1 VLFAIAFGK
10 PLHPG
15 GTFMAA
21 QRLSI
26 WGVLRYALAVLIAF
40 VVLVPLLMTLLGA
53 VKTTSDLLIR
63 PLGMPDRI
71 HWENFDGILQNPS
84 FWVQLRN
91 SLFVM
96 LATAFGA
103 VFLASM
109 PAFIFARTP
118 FWGRDLVFNFFTLG
132 LLFPLAVAIL
142 PLYISLRQL
151 SLIDNHWGII
161 LPQIAFGLPGTIL
174 VLRGFF
180 AALPREIE
188 DAAYI
193 DGCTTAGFFWYVALP
208 LVRPALAAVFVLAMV
223 ASWNAFFLP
232 LLVLNKEHLW
242 TLPLGIMQFQG
253 QWGTDWSRV
262 LAFVSLTLIPTIVFY
277 FFAERHIVTG
287 LTAGAVKG

>member
-1 VLFAIAFGK
+1 VTARRVSFG
-10 PLHPG
+10 LV
-15 GTFMAA
+15 A
-21 QRLSI
+21 
-26 WGVLRYALAVLIAF
+26 RYLVAGLIAF
-40 VVLVPLLMTLLGA
+40 VVLVPLLMTVFGA
-53 VKTTSDLLIR
+53 IKTTGDLLFN

-91 SLFVM
+91 SLIVM
-96 LATAFGA
+96 LASAIG
-103 VFLASM
+103 VVLMASM
-109 PAFIFARTP
+109 PAFIFARILFP
-118 FWGRDLVFNFFTLG
+118 GRDLVFNFFTLG

-151 SLIDNHWGII
+151 SLIDSHWGII

-174 VLRGFF
+174 ILRGFF
-180 AALPREIE
+180 ASLPQEIE

-193 DGCTTAGFFWYVALP
+193 DGCSTFGLFWYVALP

-223 ASWNAFFLP
+223 GSWNAFFLP
-232 LLVLNKEHLW
+232 LLVLNKEYLW

-253 QWGTDWSRV
+253 QWGTDWARV

>member
-1 VLFAIAFGK
+1 
-10 PLHPG
+10 
-15 GTFMAA
+15 MAA
-21 QRLSI
+21 RRISI
-26 WGVLRYALAVLIAF
+26 GLVLRYAVAGSISI
-40 VVLVPLLMTLLGA
+40 VVLVPLMMTLFGA
-53 VKTTSDLLIR
+53 IKTTGDLLYN

-71 HWENFDGILQNPS
+71 HWENFDGVLQNPS

-91 SLFVM
+91 SLIVM
-96 LATAFGA
+96 LATAIGV

-109 PAFIFARTP
+109 PAFVFARTP
-118 FWGRDLVFNFFTLG
+118 FPGRALVFNFFTLG

-142 PLYISLRQL
+142 PLYIAIRQL
-151 SLIDNHWGII
+151 SLIDTYWGII

-174 VLRGFF
+174 ILRGFF
-180 AALPREIE
+180 AALPQEIE

-193 DGCTTAGFFWYVALP
+193 DGCSTGGFFWHIALP

-223 ASWNAFFLP
+223 GSWNAFFLP
-232 LLVLNKEHLW
+232 LLVLNKEYLW

-253 QWGTDWSRV
+253 QWGTDWARV
-262 LAFVSLTLIPTIVFY
+262 LAFVSLTLIPTILFY